1 MFVDSAIITVR
12 SGRGGAGSRH
22 LLRMKGNAK
31 GGPDGGDGG
40 KGGDVVVRGN
50 PHLDTL
56 VQFAYQPHWIATDGE
71 PGSRKNCNGKEGEDR
86 IIELPLG
93 SLVFDAQS
101 GDLVADI
108 TEAGQTVV
116 VAHGG
121 IGGRGNVHF
130 KSAVHQTPVETSPAG
145 EPIERVLRIE
155 LLLIADVG
163 FVGLPN
169 AGKSTMLKSTTR
181 AHPKVAD
188 YPFTTLSPQ
197 LGIAELSGER
207 RLVLAD
213 LPGLIEGAS
222 QGAGLGHDFL
232 RHVER
237 TRVLLHVVDIA
248 PVDGSDPLESHRMIR
263 RELAEFSESLARK
276 RELVVLNKVDLIAEE
291 DRAAVVDE
299 MVRRFRRDRG
309 VTPLVAS
316 GATGVGV
323 RDVLESVW
331 SAVSEARGAEPIT
344 LHRTG
349 G

>member
-40 KGGDVVVRGN
+40 KGGDVVVYGN

-56 VQFAYQPHWIATDGE
+56 VQFAYQPHWFATDGE
-71 PGSRKNCNGKEGEDR
+71 AGSRKNCNGKEGVDR
-86 IIELPLG
+86 VIELPLG
-93 SLVFDAQS
+93 SRVFDAQT
-101 GDLVADI
+101 GELVADI
-108 TEAGQTVV
+108 TEAAQTIV
-116 VAHGG
+116 VAQGG
-121 IGGRGNVHF
+121 VGGKGNVHF
-130 KSAVHQTPVETSPAG
+130 KSAVHQTPTETSPAG

-197 LGIAELSGER
+197 LGIAELPGER

-248 PVDGSDPLESHRMIR
+248 PVDGSDPLENHRLIR
-263 RELAEFSESLARK
+263 RELAEFSEGLARK
-276 RELVVLNKVDLIAEE
+276 RELVVLNKVDLIPEE
-291 DRAAVVDE
+291 DRGHVVE
-299 MVRRFRRDRG
+299 EVVRRFKHDRG
-309 VTPLVAS
+309 VVPLVAS
-316 GATGVGV
+316 GATGIGV
-323 RDVLESVW
+323 REVLESVW
-331 SAVSEARGAEPIT
+331 TAVHDARGAELIT
-344 LHRTG
+344 PHRIG